1 MAPPTSLGTY
11 RCSNCANQID
21 VVDTSLP
28 LCPNCGNAEWET
40 MIGGDGADDQFAET
54 PTTGEDRTSSVPAT

>member
-1 MAPPTSLGTY
+1 MASPTSLGTY

-21 VVDTSLP
+21 VVHPLP

-40 MIGGDGADDQFAET
+40 MIGGDGDGDQLAELRSGVE
-54 PTTGEDRTSSVPAT
+54 PSVERGRL

>member
-21 VVDTSLP
+21 VARTPLP

-40 MIGGDGADDQFAET
+40 MIGGNGGDDEFAELRSGVE
-54 PTTGEDRTSSVPAT
+54 PSGERGRL